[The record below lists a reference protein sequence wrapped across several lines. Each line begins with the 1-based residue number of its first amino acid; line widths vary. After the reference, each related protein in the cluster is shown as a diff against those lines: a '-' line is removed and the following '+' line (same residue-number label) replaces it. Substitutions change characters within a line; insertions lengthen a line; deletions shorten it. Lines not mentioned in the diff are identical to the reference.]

1 MSYIR
6 DYFDKLHEG
15 LVNMDEEKIDE
26 VVQILFDAW
35 KTGKQVIVMG
45 NGGSAATAS
54 HIACDFGKG
63 IIKGQDE
70 YDPNLKRMKVIS
82 LGDNLA
88 TLTALGNDLSYDDVF
103 TQQLMNLVNSEDVV
117 IVISG
122 SGNSKNI
129 LKAAEFAN
137 SKGATTIGF
146 LGFDGGKAKSIVNHA
161 IIFNE
166 NHYGRAEDAHM
177 ILDHLITEKLHAM
190 VSEELS

>member
-1 MSYIR
+1 MSYIQ
-6 DYFDKLHEG
+6 DYFDRLHKG
-15 LVNMDEEKIDE
+15 LLNMDEDKIDQ
-26 VVQILFDAW
+26 VVNILFDAW
-35 KTGKQVIVMG
+35 KTGKQVFVMG

-70 YDPNLKRMKVIS
+70 YDPELKRMKVMS

-103 TQQLMNLVNSEDVV
+103 TQQLMNLLQPEDVV

-137 SKGATTIGF
+137 SKGATTIGL
-146 LGFDGGKAKSIVNHA
+146 LGFDGGKTKSIVKHA
-161 IIFNE
+161 LVFEE

-177 ILDHLITEKLHAM
+177 ILDHLITERLHAM
-190 VSEELS
+190 VSEELD